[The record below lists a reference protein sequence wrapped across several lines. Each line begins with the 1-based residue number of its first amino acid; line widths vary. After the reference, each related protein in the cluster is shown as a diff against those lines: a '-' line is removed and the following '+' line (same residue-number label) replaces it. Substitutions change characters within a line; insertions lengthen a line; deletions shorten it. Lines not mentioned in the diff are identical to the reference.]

1 MKVFLLYAEYDCH
14 VVTPSNLLF
23 ASRLASGWARVLP
36 TLGSKFSFISFH
48 HFAPWIKKQEP
59 LSCILKMLILLFP
72 FLAFYFWF
80 LSYPIAELLLF
91 MENGNEIRYLL
102 MMMRLDEVIFI
113 QHSSLSP
120 LRSMEL
126 VSFITTQTRSSH
138 PPGLRQQSLSVRN
151 WNCSCYARQFLFN
164 FPFFCAHKL
173 KPVIDRQHEESQLAI
188 PQEDGLG
195 LFNILLFLCLRD
207 PFAIVDC

>member
-1 MKVFLLYAEYDCH
+1 
-14 VVTPSNLLF
+14 
-23 ASRLASGWARVLP
+23 
-36 TLGSKFSFISFH
+36 
-48 HFAPWIKKQEP
+48 
-59 LSCILKMLILLFP
+59 
-72 FLAFYFWF
+72 
-80 LSYPIAELLLF
+80 

-138 PPGLRQQSLSVRN
+138 PPGRRQQSLSVRN
-151 WNCSCYARQFLFN
+151 RNCSCYAKQFLFD

-188 PQEDGLG
+188 PHEDGLG
-195 LFNILLFLCLRD
+195 LFNILLFLCSRD
-207 PFAIVDC
+207 PFADCRLLGES